1 MTARASKKST
11 KADNMHAEAGRQRA
25 DASAFGE
32 RLRSAMARISL
43 KNAELARRAGVS
55 PQMVSEYTAGA
66 KIAGADNLFSLADA
80 LGVRPRWLIRG
91 EGEMLDAVAA
101 DNAGFVNLPRYDVF
115 QFGEYGKGVAE
126 ETVQLPAS
134 WLQAAVK
141 TTSGLW
147 IAEMPSDALPS
158 VAREGET
165 IICRDPETP
174 LQDRR
179 VYIFLLDGR
188 PIVRRVAFQP
198 NQVVLRGEDE
208 ADTIT
213 LRPEE
218 LEERL
223 MPAGRILAT
232 VRLDQ
237 V

>member
-1 MTARASKKST
+1 
-11 KADNMHAEAGRQRA
+11 
-25 DASAFGE
+25 
-32 RLRSAMARISL
+32 
-43 KNAELARRAGVS
+43 
-55 PQMVSEYTAGA
+55 MVSEYTAGA

-101 DNAGFVNLPRYDVF
+101 DNAGFVSLPRYDVF